1 MSTDPID
8 PAKSSK
14 RKPKGDYEVGYC
26 RPPKSSRWQ
35 RGQPSPNPRG
45 RRASE
50 VEPSELVNQVART
63 MLPIVEG
70 GTRTKI
76 TKHEAFLRKLFADAL
91 KGDRKAQAEV
101 LKARLSYNRMQKA
114 DSNEDEPEVIWVF
127 ESSADSAAAEESPP
141 EQQRPRR
148 LSIKQRQQESRRE
161 TFDRI
166 AARPI
171 SVRENGIT
179 RRMSCEE
186 AIWHSLYADAL
197 KGDRKA
203 QVLIN
208 RFIDRIGSSAIKQP
222 PDDEEMIFTLSIGD
236 KEVITGDEPNP
247 QPTESD
253 WND

>member
-14 RKPKGDYEVGYC
+14 RKPKGDYEIGYC
-26 RPPKSSRWQ
+26 RPPESGRWQ

-45 RRASE
+45 RRARS
-50 VEPSELVNQVART
+50 VEPSELVDQVART

-70 GTRTKI
+70 GARIKI

-101 LKARLSYNRMQKA
+101 LKARFNYNRMQKA
-114 DSNEDEPEVIWVF
+114 DSKEDEEEDVLWVF
-127 ESSADSAAAEESPP
+127 ESSADAEADESPP

-148 LSIKQRQQESRRE
+148 LSMKQRQQESRRE

-166 AARPI
+166 AARSI
-171 SVRENGIT
+171 SVRENGET
-179 RRMSCEE
+179 RRMPCEE

-208 RFIDRIGSSAIKQP
+208 RFIDRVGSSVIKRP
-222 PDDEEMIFTLSIGD
+222 PDDEEMIITLNIGD
-236 KEVITGDEPNP
+236 KEVITGEEPGTE
-247 QPTESD
+247 PTESD